1 MDDFDDTFWDFDGDM
16 DDDDDTFGGLDFDG
30 DRGMEADDD
39 FLEDMLFLE
48 AMHALQKLPPQS
60 QNRHY
65 QGPKHIIIRVA
76 RDHSPN
82 WSFPIGNAQR
92 HIALMAHQCNF

>member
-48 AMHALQKLPPQS
+48 AMHALQRLPPQS

-65 QGPKHIIIRVA
+65 QDPNTSLFVWLVIILL
-76 RDHSPN
+76 
-82 WSFPIGNAQR
+82 IGVFLLAMRNAT
-92 HIALMAHQCNF
+92 LL